1 MKRVSFLVLVGCCV
15 VASACGES
23 EHEEE
28 LEVASCDESFVPRCG
43 VDEFGNYARIICRD
57 GVQAFETCPEGSVCS
72 EGVCDCGSIDCCLKT
87 EEGNIKYAC
96 DAYSGHEVSEAYRC
110 SEDYDQRYV
119 WKPDYE
125 AQQECFHGCDADT
138 GKCIKMADF
147 EGEACDYGMEWA
159 CRDGFITSCE
169 YGQLRADTCE
179 SGSVCVELDEY
190 GAECMRTHRPGRI
203 RKKADFSLMGTD
215 SSCGSIWQRP
225 CATASPL

>member
-96 DAYSGHEVSEAYRC
+96 DAYSGHEVSEAFRIQRQRDC
-110 SEDYDQRYV
+110 DLSE
-119 WKPDYE
+119 
-125 AQQECFHGCDADT
+125 G
-138 GKCIKMADF
+138 
-147 EGEACDYGMEWA
+147 
-159 CRDGFITSCE
+159 
-169 YGQLRADTCE
+169 RAHVD
-179 SGSVCVELDEY
+179 
-190 GAECMRTHRPGRI
+190 
-203 RKKADFSLMGTD
+203 
-215 SSCGSIWQRP
+215 
-225 CATASPL
+225 